1 MCKARNK
8 YVVKQKL
15 KKQNSNVYGYSLLE
29 SLRKKDVLNIEG
41 GGVGVTQG
49 EGGRGLRWRSANR
62 GGRQLE
68 SPPTCPASSRQ
79 GGRQGECRRDHNKG
93 LRGLLKNFPVLATKH
108 VLT

>member
-1 MCKARNK
+1 VETGEEGWKLGINMCMWDSAMCKVRNK

-49 EGGRGLRWRSANR
+49 EGGRGGLRWRSANR
-62 GGRQLE
+62 RGG
-68 SPPTCPASSRQ
+68 
-79 GGRQGECRRDHNKG
+79 N
-93 LRGLLKNFPVLATKH
+93 
-108 VLT
+108 

>member
-1 MCKARNK
+1 MWDSAMCKARNK

-49 EGGRGLRWRSANR
+49 EGGRG
-62 GGRQLE
+62 G
-68 SPPTCPASSRQ
+68 
-79 GGRQGECRRDHNKG
+79 
-93 LRGLLKNFPVLATKH
+93 V
-108 VLT
+108 